1 MVVVPLHYY
10 FVMVVV
16 VVMGLRLRG
25 TMHIDMIMIALDD
38 DLLLIVVMMMVRLW
52 RPVDVDVLVAALHNY
67 FVVVMPVMRGRS
79 VHADVIV
86 VALDDDLVVMIV
98 RRAAFQSPEAD
109 IGIFIGIVDTDMNV
123 RGGNH
128 YPSVRRAPSEARGK
142 DRPVHIDVVVVTLNY
157 NLVMVV
163 VVSPALSAFRTGLIA
178 NADRTELEEW
188 VQGIPGVGS
197 LGQIHQYCRKQT
209 RRHVPEPCPCP
220 TERPDCAHSHSSQ
233 SPWGSYLS
241 TLLGEE
247 GW

>member
-1 MVVVPLHYY
+1 MVVVPLYDD

-109 IGIFIGIVDTDMNV
+109 IGIVIGIVDTDMNV

-197 LGQIHQYCRKQT
+197 LVLARLCVLTVRIPILHRALGDLTCRLY
-209 RRHVPEPCPCP
+209 
-220 TERPDCAHSHSSQ
+220 
-233 SPWGSYLS
+233 WGKRDGRLWV
-241 TLLGEE
+241 TLRLVVRSIAAAA
-247 GW
+247 